1 MCWRTEAAAPSTN
14 VPSPTQWLTLL
25 WKVKVGHR
33 TVNQHHAEE
42 TCFEKVLFCVRR
54 CHCDQQQVLTDV
66 HLPLTLSHPARN
78 PSLVSTQEST
88 RCHPGDV
95 PSPFSLFLTPLTAK
109 TAFYVPQGSPV
120 IAGTCWCFVGAEGTL
135 AVALSHPVKVTHV
148 TVDHLPRSNSPTG
161 DIRSAPKDLEV
172 YVSGKRC

>member
-109 TAFYVPQGSPV
+109 TAFYVPPGFPGYRRYMLVFCGGRGDAGRGAVSPSKGHPRDGGPP
-120 IAGTCWCFVGAEGTL
+120 A
-135 AVALSHPVKVTHV
+135 ALQ
-148 TVDHLPRSNSPTG
+148 LPHRRHQICP
-161 DIRSAPKDLEV
+161 
-172 YVSGKRC
+172 